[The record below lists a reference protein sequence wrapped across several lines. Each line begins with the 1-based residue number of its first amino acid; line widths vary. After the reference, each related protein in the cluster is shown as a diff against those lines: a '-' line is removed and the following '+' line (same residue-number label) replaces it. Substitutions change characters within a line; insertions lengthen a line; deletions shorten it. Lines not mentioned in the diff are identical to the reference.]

1 MDNKIYY
8 CENCGGVMEF
18 DAASQSLKC
27 PNCGAETKIKNE
39 KSKIVEHS
47 LTRHA
52 MKTIKATE
60 KKSQTMI
67 CKGCGAKIEVAANS
81 TTTCCPY
88 CGSSYVLEVY
98 LFDFFVP

>member
-1 MDNKIYY
+1 MDHKIYY

-27 PNCGAETKIKNE
+27 PNCGTETKIKNE
-39 KSKIVEHS
+39 KKKIVEHS

-67 CKGCGAKIEVAANS
+67 CKGCGAKIEVAATS
-81 TTTCCPY
+81 TAT
-88 CGSSYVLEVY
+88 SMA
-98 LFDFFVP
+98 

>member
-1 MDNKIYY
+1 MK
-8 CENCGGVMEF
+8 
-18 DAASQSLKC
+18 
-27 PNCGAETKIKNE
+27 

-67 CKGCGAKIEVAANS
+67 CKGCGAKIEVAATS
-81 TTTCCPY
+81 TDHQLSLLRFQAMYWRISRRDAIIPGRCTALP
-88 CGSSYVLEVY
+88 
-98 LFDFFVP
+98 D